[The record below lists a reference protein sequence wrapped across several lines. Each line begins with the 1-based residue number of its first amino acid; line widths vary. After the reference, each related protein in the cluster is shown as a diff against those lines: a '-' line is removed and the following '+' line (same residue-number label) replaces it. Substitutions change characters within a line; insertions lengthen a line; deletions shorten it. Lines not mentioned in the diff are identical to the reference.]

1 MSKNVE
7 VLAEFCDH
15 IGSKTV
21 SNTDRHADVD
31 RQQSRDGTK
40 GIGNSMHRMKSM
52 SMVGMM
58 MIALSS
64 VAKNGMS

>member
-1 MSKNVE
+1 M
-7 VLAEFCDH
+7 EFIMVCLH
-15 IGSKTV
+15 GSKTG
-21 SNTDRHADVD
+21 SNADRHADVD
-31 RQQSRDGTK
+31 RQQSRDGAK

-64 VAKNGMS
+64 VAKNGM